1 MTEEFKI
8 VVYVIIAILLSVVLF
23 VFGFWLGE
31 TITKYEALKAG
42 AAVLYKH
49 SEDGETMF
57 KWVSPNNSPA
67 KNSSKENIKFNIP
80 SANPKK

>member
-1 MTEEFKI
+1 MTEEFKV

-23 VFGFWLGE
+23 VFGFCAGE

-57 KWVSPNNSPA
+57 KWVSPNSNPVT
-67 KNSSKENIKFNIP
+67 NSSKENIKFNIP
-80 SANPKK
+80 ATNTKK

>member
-8 VVYVIIAILLSVVLF
+8 VVYVIIAILLSVVIF

-49 SEDGETMF
+49 TEDSETMF
-57 KWVSPNNSPA
+57 KWVSPNSSPP

-80 SANPKK
+80 STNPKK